1 MFLQQI
7 IGAAIS
13 EVILQFLNEN
23 NTLTRKMHGQGYDG
37 ASNMSSNVAGVQAS
51 IKKVAPLFTYIQCNG
66 HCFSLIVSKSCRLPQ
81 TQNVYGCMQKCCSFF
96 LNELVI
102 LNCSSSTTEVPL
114 NGNLC

>member
-51 IKKVAPLFTYIQCNG
+51 IKKSGSFIYLHTMQW
-66 HCFSLIVSKSCRLPQ
+66 SLLQSYSK
-81 TQNVYGCMQKCCSFF
+81 QK
-96 LNELVI
+96 L
-102 LNCSSSTTEVPL
+102 
-114 NGNLC
+114 